1 MIALKEPNIVFDEL
15 NHTYTNEAGK
25 QLSGVTA
32 LLKRQLFADKYD
44 GISEKVLEQAA
55 ERGNLIHRQVEM
67 YETFGG
73 DVDTLSDEA
82 RTYVTLKDA
91 NKFETIATELLVSD
105 GENVASGIDVVWE
118 KKIKDI
124 SSDAWLSEIYLC
136 DIKTTSKLDM
146 EYLSWQL
153 SIYKYLLLRN
163 NPDVEIRGLYACW
176 LPKEQNGKPKL
187 VPVDEKPME
196 WIKDLIETDARGEQW
211 VNPEAAL
218 VAEREQSLIVPQ
230 ELTKAIASFLEAEK
244 LAKEMKEQL
253 RALMQEHGITKWEC
267 DEFTATIG
275 KDSETTTFDSK
286 AFKEANPDEYN
297 KYIKTSTRKGSFKVT
312 LK

>member
-1 MIALKEPNIVFDEL
+1 MIALKEPSIMFDEL
-15 NHTYTNEAGK
+15 NHTYTNGEGK

-73 DVDTLSDEA
+73 NIDTLSDEA

-105 GENVASGIDVVWE
+105 FENVASGIDVVWE
-118 KKIKDI
+118 KNGHVF
-124 SSDAWLSEIYLC
+124 LC

-176 LPKEQNGKPKL
+176 LPREQYGKPKL
-187 VPVDEKPME
+187 VPVDEKPMA
-196 WIKDLIETDARGEQW
+196 WVKDLIETDARGEQW

-218 VAEREQSLIVPQ
+218 VAEREQSLAVPQ
-230 ELTKAIASFLEAEK
+230 ELTKAIASYLEAEK
-244 LAKEMKEQL
+244 QAKEMKEQL

-297 KYIKTSTRKGSFKVT
+297 KYLKTSTRRGHSR
-312 LK
+312 

>member
-1 MIALKEPNIVFDEL
+1 MIALREPKVVFDETG
-15 NHTYTNEAGK
+15 HTYTNEAGK

-44 GISEKVLEQAA
+44 GISESVLERAA

-82 RTYVTLKDA
+82 KTYVTLKDA

-118 KKIKDI
+118 KNGHVF
-124 SSDAWLSEIYLC
+124 LC

-153 SIYKYLLLRN
+153 SIYKYLLLIH
-163 NPDVEIRGLYACW
+163 NPGINVGGLFACW
-176 LPKEQNGKPKL
+176 LPKEQYGKPKL

-196 WIKDLIETDARGEQW
+196 WVKDLIETDARGEQW

-218 VAEREQSLIVPQ
+218 VAEREQSLAVPQ
-230 ELTKAIASFLEAEK
+230 ELTRAIASFLEAEK
-244 LAKEMKEQL
+244 KAKEMKERL
-253 RALMQEHGITKWEC
+253 RALMEEHGISKWEC

-286 AFKEANPDEYN
+286 AFKAAHPDEYE
-297 KYIKTSTRKGSFKVT
+297 KWVRTTTRKGSFRVT
-312 LK
+312 LR

>member
-1 MIALKEPNIVFDEL
+1 MIALREPKVVFDETG
-15 NHTYTNEAGK
+15 HTYTNETGK
-25 QLSGVTA
+25 LLSGVTA

-73 DVDTLSDEA
+73 DMDTLSDEA

-118 KKIKDI
+118 QDGGVF
-124 SSDAWLSEIYLC
+124 LC

-176 LPKEQNGKPKL
+176 LPREQYGKPKL

-196 WIKDLIETDARGEQW
+196 WVKDLIETDARGEQW
-211 VNPEAAL
+211 VNPEAAII
-218 VAEREQSLIVPQ
+218 ADKEQSLAVPQ

-244 LAKEMKEQL
+244 KAKEMKERL
-253 RALMQEHGITKWEC
+253 RALMEEHGITKWEC

-275 KDSETTTFDSK
+275 KDSEATTFDSK
-286 AFKEANPDEYN
+286 AFKAAHPDEYE
-297 KYIKTSTRKGSFKVT
+297 KWVRTTTRKGSFRVT
-312 LK
+312 LR

>member
-1 MIALKEPNIVFDEL
+1 MIALKEPSIMFDEL
-15 NHTYTNEAGK
+15 NHTYTNGEGK

-73 DVDTLSDEA
+73 NIDTLSDEA

-105 GENVASGIDVVWE
+105 FENVASGIDVVWE
-118 KKIKDI
+118 KNGHVF
-124 SSDAWLSEIYLC
+124 LC

-176 LPKEQNGKPKL
+176 LPREQYGKPKL
-187 VPVDEKPME
+187 VPVDEKPMA
-196 WIKDLIETDARGEQW
+196 WVKDLIETDARGEQW

-218 VAEREQSLIVPQ
+218 VAEREQSLAVPQ
-230 ELTKAIASFLEAEK
+230 ELTRAIASYLEAEK
-244 LAKEMKEQL
+244 QAKEMKEQL

-297 KYIKTSTRKGSFKVT
+297 KYLKTSTRKGSFKVT

>member
-1 MIALKEPNIVFDEL
+1 MIALREPKVVFDETG
-15 NHTYTNEAGK
+15 HTYTNEAGK

-44 GISEKVLEQAA
+44 GISESVLERAA

-82 RTYVTLKDA
+82 RTYATLKEA

-118 KKIKDI
+118 KDGGVF
-124 SSDAWLSEIYLC
+124 LC

-153 SIYKYLLLRN
+153 SIYKYLLLLN

-176 LPKEQNGKPKL
+176 LPREQYGKPKL

-196 WIKDLIETDARGEQW
+196 WVKDLIETDARGEQW

-218 VAEREQSLIVPQ
+218 VAEREQSLAVPQ
-230 ELTKAIASFLEAEK
+230 ELTRAIASFLEAEK
-244 LAKEMKEQL
+244 QAKEMKEQL
-253 RALMQEHGITKWEC
+253 RALMEEHGITKWEC

-286 AFKEANPDEYN
+286 AFKAAHPDEYE
-297 KYIKTSTRKGSFKVT
+297 KWVRTTTRKGSFRVT
-312 LK
+312 LR

>member
-1 MIALKEPNIVFDEL
+1 MIALREPKVVFDETG
-15 NHTYTNEAGK
+15 HTYTNEAGK

-44 GISEKVLEQAA
+44 GISESVLERAA

-118 KKIKDI
+118 KNGHVF
-124 SSDAWLSEIYLC
+124 LC

-153 SIYKYLLLRN
+153 SIYKYLLLLN

-176 LPKEQNGKPKL
+176 LPREQYGKPKL

-196 WIKDLIETDARGEQW
+196 WVKDLIETDARGEQW

-218 VAEREQSLIVPQ
+218 VAEREQSLAVPQ
-230 ELTKAIASFLEAEK
+230 ELTRAIASFLEAEK
-244 LAKEMKEQL
+244 QAKEMKEQL
-253 RALMQEHGITKWEC
+253 RVLMEEHGITKWEC

-286 AFKEANPDEYN
+286 AFKAAHPDEYE
-297 KYIKTSTRKGSFKVT
+297 KWVRTTTRKGSFRVT
-312 LK
+312 LR

>member
-1 MIALKEPNIVFDEL
+1 MIALKEPKVVFNEIE
-15 NHTYTNEAGK
+15 HTYTNEAGK

-67 YETFGG
+67 YETFNG

-118 KKIKDI
+118 KNGGVF
-124 SSDAWLSEIYLC
+124 LC

-153 SIYKYLLLRN
+153 SIYKYLLLFN

-176 LPKEQNGKPKL
+176 LPKEQYGKPKL
-187 VPVDEKPME
+187 VPVDEKPIE

-211 VNPEAAL
+211 ANPEAAL
-218 VAEREQSLIVPQ
+218 MAEREQSFAVPQ
-230 ELTKAIASFLEAEK
+230 ELTKAIALFLEAEK
-244 LAKEMKEQL
+244 QAKEMKEQL
-253 RALMQEHGITKWEC
+253 RALMQEHGISKWEC
-267 DEFTATIG
+267 DEFKATLSP
-275 KDSETTTFDSK
+275 DTETTTFDSK

-297 KYIKTSTRKGSFKVT
+297 KYLKTSTRKGSFKVT

>member
-1 MIALKEPNIVFDEL
+1 MIALKEPSIMFDEL
-15 NHTYTNEAGK
+15 NHTYTNGEGK

-73 DVDTLSDEA
+73 NIDTLSDEA

-105 GENVASGIDVVWE
+105 FENVASGIDVVWE
-118 KKIKDI
+118 KNGHVF
-124 SSDAWLSEIYLC
+124 LC

-176 LPKEQNGKPKL
+176 LPKEQYGKPKL
-187 VPVDEKPME
+187 VPVDEKPMT
-196 WIKDLIETDARGEQW
+196 WVKDLIETDARGEQW
-211 VNPEAAL
+211 VNPEATL
-218 VAEREQSLIVPQ
+218 VAEREQSLAVPQ

-244 LAKEMKEQL
+244 QAKEMKEQL

-297 KYIKTSTRKGSFKVT
+297 KYLKTSTRKGSFKVT

>member
-1 MIALKEPNIVFDEL
+1 MIALKEPKVVFNEIE
-15 NHTYTNEAGK
+15 HTYTNEAGN

-32 LLKRQLFADKYD
+32 LLKRQLFTDKYD

-55 ERGNLIHRQVEM
+55 ERGNLIHRQIEM
-67 YETFGG
+67 YETFNG

-118 KKIKDI
+118 KNGGV
-124 SSDAWLSEIYLC
+124 LLC

-153 SIYKYLLLRN
+153 SIYKYLLLFN
-163 NPDVEIRGLYACW
+163 NPDVEVRGLYACW
-176 LPKEQNGKPKL
+176 LPKEQYGKPKL
-187 VPVDEKPME
+187 VPVDEKPIE

-211 VNPEAAL
+211 VNPEVAL
-218 VAEREQSLIVPQ
+218 VAEREQSLAVPQ
-230 ELTKAIASFLEAEK
+230 VLTKGIASFLEAEK
-244 LAKEMKEQL
+244 QAKEMKEQL

-297 KYIKTSTRKGSFKVT
+297 KYLKTSTRKGSFKVT

>member
-1 MIALKEPNIVFDEL
+1 MIALKEPKVVFNEIE
-15 NHTYTNEAGK
+15 HTYTNEAGK

-55 ERGNLIHRQVEM
+55 ERGNLIHRQIEM
-67 YETFGG
+67 YETFNG

-118 KKIKDI
+118 KNGHVF
-124 SSDAWLSEIYLC
+124 LC

-176 LPKEQNGKPKL
+176 LPKEQYGKPKL
-187 VPVDEKPME
+187 VPVDEKPIE

-218 VAEREQSLIVPQ
+218 VAEREKSLAVPQ
-230 ELTKAIASFLEAEK
+230 ELTRAIASYLEAEK
-244 LAKEMKEQL
+244 QAKEMKEQL

-297 KYIKTSTRKGSFKVT
+297 KYLKTSTRRGSFKVT

>member
-1 MIALKEPNIVFDEL
+1 MIALREPKVVFDETG
-15 NHTYTNEAGK
+15 HTYTNETGK

-44 GISEKVLEQAA
+44 GISESVLERAA

-73 DVDTLSDEA
+73 DVDTMSDEA
-82 RTYVTLKDA
+82 KTYATLKDA
-91 NKFETIATELLVSD
+91 NNFETIATELLVSD

-153 SIYKYLLLRN
+153 SIYKYLLLLN

-176 LPKEQNGKPKL
+176 LPREQYGKPKL

-196 WIKDLIETDARGEQW
+196 WVKDLIETDARGEQW

-218 VAEREQSLIVPQ
+218 VAEREQSLAVPQ
-230 ELTKAIASFLEAEK
+230 ELTRAIASFLEAEK
-244 LAKEMKEQL
+244 QAKEMKERL
-253 RALMQEHGITKWEC
+253 RTLMEEHGISKWEC

-275 KDSETTTFDSK
+275 KDSEATTFDSK
-286 AFKEANPDEYN
+286 AFKAAHPDEYE
-297 KYIKTSTRKGSFKVT
+297 KWVRTTTRKGSFRVT
-312 LK
+312 LR

>member
-1 MIALKEPNIVFDEL
+1 MIALKEPNIKFDEL
-15 NHTYTNEAGK
+15 NHVYTNEVGK

-55 ERGNLIHRQVEM
+55 ERGNLIHRQIEM
-67 YETFGG
+67 YETFNC
-73 DVDTLSDEA
+73 DIESLSDETK
-82 RTYVTLKDA
+82 TYATLKGS

-105 GENVASGIDVVWE
+105 GENVASGIDVVWQKE
-118 KKIKDI
+118 DCV
-124 SSDAWLSEIYLC
+124 YLC

-153 SIYKYLLLRN
+153 SVYKYLLLFN
-163 NPDVEIRGLYACW
+163 NPDADVRGLYACW
-176 LPKEQNGKPKL
+176 LPKEQYGKPKL
-187 VPVDEKPME
+187 VAVEEKPVE
-196 WIKDLIETDARGEQW
+196 WVKDLIETDARGEQW
-211 VNPEAAL
+211 VNPEAVIA
-218 VAEREQSLIVPQ
+218 ADKQQSLAVPQ

-244 LAKEMKEQL
+244 RAKQMKEQL
-253 RALMQEHGITKWEC
+253 RELMEQHGIMKWEC
-267 DEFTATIG
+267 DEFKASLSADTQ
-275 KDSETTTFDSK
+275 STTFDSK

-297 KYIKTSTRKGSFKVT
+297 KYLKTTTRKGSFKVT

>member
-44 GISEKVLEQAA
+44 GVSERVLEQAA

-73 DVDTLSDEA
+73 NVNALSNDA
-82 RTYVTLKDA
+82 KMYVSLKDA
-91 NKFETIATELLVSD
+91 NKFETIATEFLVSD
-105 GENVASGIDVVWE
+105 DENVASGIDLVWE
-118 KKIKDI
+118 KANKVF
-124 SSDAWLSEIYLC
+124 LC

-153 SIYKYLLLRN
+153 SIYKYLLLIHN
-163 NPDVEIRGLYACW
+163 HGINVGGLFACW
-176 LPKEQNGKPKL
+176 LPKEQYGKPKL

-196 WIKDLIETDARGEQW
+196 WVKDLIETDAKGEQW

-218 VAEREQSLIVPQ
+218 IADKQQSLVVPQ
-230 ELTKAIASFLEAEK
+230 ELTRAIASFLEAEK
-244 LAKEMKEQL
+244 KAKEMKEQL
-253 RALMQEHGITKWEC
+253 RVLMEEHGITKWEC
-267 DEFTATIG
+267 DEFKASLSP
-275 KDSETTTFDSK
+275 DSQTTTFDSK
-286 AFKEANPDEYN
+286 AFKEANPDEYS
-297 KYIKTSTRKGSFKVT
+297 KYLKTSTRKGSFKIT

>member
-1 MIALKEPNIVFDEL
+1 MIALKEPSIMFDEL
-15 NHTYTNEAGK
+15 NHTYTNGEGK

-73 DVDTLSDEA
+73 NIDTLSDEA

-105 GENVASGIDVVWE
+105 FENVASGIDVVWE
-118 KKIKDI
+118 KNGHVF
-124 SSDAWLSEIYLC
+124 LC

-176 LPKEQNGKPKL
+176 LPREQYGKPKL
-187 VPVDEKPME
+187 VPVDEKPMA
-196 WIKDLIETDARGEQW
+196 WVKDLIETDARGEQW

-218 VAEREQSLIVPQ
+218 VAEREQSLAVPQ
-230 ELTKAIASFLEAEK
+230 ELTRAIASYLEAEK
-244 LAKEMKEQL
+244 QAKEMKEQL

-267 DEFTATIG
+267 EEFTATIG

-297 KYIKTSTRKGSFKVT
+297 KYLKTSTRKGSFKVT

>member
-1 MIALKEPNIVFDEL
+1 MITLKEPKVVFDETG
-15 NHTYTNEAGK
+15 HTYTNEAGK
-25 QLSGVTA
+25 QLIGVTA

-82 RTYVTLKDA
+82 RTYATLKDA

-118 KKIKDI
+118 KNGHVF
-124 SSDAWLSEIYLC
+124 LC

-153 SIYKYLLLRN
+153 SIYKYLLLIH
-163 NPDVEIRGLYACW
+163 NPGINVGGLFACW
-176 LPKEQNGKPKL
+176 LPKEQYGKPKL

-196 WIKDLIETDARGEQW
+196 WVKDLIETEARGEQW

-218 VAEREQSLIVPQ
+218 VAEREQSLAVPQ
-230 ELTKAIASFLEAEK
+230 ELTRAIASFLEAEK
-244 LAKEMKEQL
+244 QAKEMKEQL
-253 RALMQEHGITKWEC
+253 RALMEEHGITKWEC
-267 DEFTATIG
+267 DEFKATLSP
-275 KDSETTTFDSK
+275 DTETTTFDSK
-286 AFKEANPDEYN
+286 AFKADNPDEYS
-297 KYIKTSTRKGSFKVT
+297 KYLKISTRKGSFKIT